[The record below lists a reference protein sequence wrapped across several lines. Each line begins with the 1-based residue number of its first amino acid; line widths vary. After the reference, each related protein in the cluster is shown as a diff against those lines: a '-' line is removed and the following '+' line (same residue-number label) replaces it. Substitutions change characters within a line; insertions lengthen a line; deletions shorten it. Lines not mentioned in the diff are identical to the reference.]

1 MNSKFYCEFC
11 SKCYSEERNLK
22 RHRIST
28 HEEKKFSC
36 SICNKQFTR
45 KSKLNKHVCV
55 ETSDENLCLNNENQ
69 CFNCNKSFF
78 NIYNLKRHLTKCTK
92 SISIDRGSLE
102 EKIVQQTKEYDDQI
116 EMGKTISEI
125 LNSNSNTKED
135 ALDENQ
141 KKSLYLYQSSVTH
154 PFNEISLRPWQKDLI
169 SYFDKPTFRKIIWVT
184 CENGNEG
191 KTFFQKYI
199 KSIYGSRRVF
209 LINMVKR
216 SENIFHILSKQTLTC
231 KDIFFFNLAKSFSI
245 LDCAY
250 NVFETIKDGHAVSS
264 KYDSSN
270 LTFKTPNTVMVFSNK
285 LPFTNALSSDRWQIF
300 RIVNNHLVAT
310 DCTNKSSFS
319 KISKNESSDELDES
333 DEELNEKSDSSSF
346 GLKCRMCNEKFSS
359 DILLYRHIKE
369 KHENS

>member
-1 MNSKFYCEFC
+1 MNSDFTCDLC
-11 SKCYSEERNLK
+11 SKCFTLKRNLK
-22 RHRIST
+22 RHQLL
-28 HEEKKFSC
+28 HEGKIIQCPSC
-36 SICNKQFTR
+36 EQTFTR
-45 KSKLNKHVCV
+45 KCYLKKHVCENV
-55 ETSDENLCLNNENQ
+55 DELQCLNCEKTFSNM
-69 CFNCNKSFF
+69 F
-78 NIYNLKRHLTKCTK
+78 NLKRHSNKCDAINYSEKEKLLTKQVLAQTEDYK
-92 SISIDRGSLE
+92 S
-102 EKIVQQTKEYDDQI
+102 QI
-116 EMGKTISEI
+116 EMGKMLTNI
-125 LNSNSNTKED
+125 LNSNANVEEAALNETQKKALQLFQSSNT
-135 ALDENQ
+135 LNFNQ
-141 KKSLYLYQSSVTH
+141 I
-154 PFNEISLRPWQKDLI
+154 NLRPWQKDLE
-169 SYFDKPTFRKIIWVT
+169 SYFDKPTFRKIIWVIGQ
-184 CENGNEG
+184 NGNEG

-199 KSIYGSRRVF
+199 KSTYGTRRVF